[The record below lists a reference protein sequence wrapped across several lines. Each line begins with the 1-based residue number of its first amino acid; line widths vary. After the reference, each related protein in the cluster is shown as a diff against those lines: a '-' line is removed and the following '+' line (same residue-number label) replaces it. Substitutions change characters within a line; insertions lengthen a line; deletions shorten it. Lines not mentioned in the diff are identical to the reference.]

1 MSYCKYVNSEGS
13 TLYYNGVCEYI
24 WIDGK
29 GSICSKT
36 RVIRPKPYDLTQVPE
51 WNYDAS
57 STYQASSDGN
67 TEGILKPV
75 LVLEDPLRIVDGFK
89 RLLILCETYDS
100 EGNPLK
106 CNYRTEANK
115 IFNANLEEIPWFGL
129 EQEYFIHFKDHSD
142 TGMSHYCSTNTHSVT
157 RKIVEEHLNACLK
170 AGIKISGL
178 NAEVAPN
185 QWEFQIGPC
194 EGIIAGDH
202 LIVARYLLEKIC
214 EKYDAHVNYNPKP
227 NSVWNGSG
235 CHINFST
242 ENSRGPDGMEYLKKY
257 IVSLEKE
264 HKNTL
269 THYGEN
275 NHLRLTGLHETSSI
289 DKFSSGIGTRNTSIR
304 IPTQVAKDGSG
315 YLEDRRPAANID
327 PYDATSA
334 LFKAI
339 FQGTTS

>member
-1 MSYCKYVNSEGS
+1 MNKYMYSRYTHGTGICS
-13 TLYYNGVCEYI
+13 AVCEYI

-29 GSICSKT
+29 GSICSKS
-36 RVIRPKPYDLTQVPE
+36 RVIKPLDINLVPE

-57 STYQASSDGN
+57 STYQAPSDGN

-75 LVLEDPLRIVDGFK
+75 LVLEDPLRTIDK
-89 RLLILCETYDS
+89 HKCLLVLCETYDS

-106 CNYRTEANK
+106 GNYRTEANK
-115 IFNANLEEIPWFGL
+115 IFDSNLEEIPWFGL
-129 EQEYFIHFKDHSD
+129 EQEYFIYFKDHLH
-142 TGMSHYCSTNTHSVT
+142 TGMRHYCSTNTRSVT
-157 RKIVEEHLNACLK
+157 RKIVEEHLNACLN
-170 AGIKISGL
+170 AGVKISGL

-194 EGIIAGDH
+194 EGITAADH

-214 EKYDAHVNYNPKP
+214 EKHDAYVDYSPKP

-275 NHLRLTGLHETSSI
+275 NHLRLTGDHETSHI
-289 DKFSSGIGTRNTSIR
+289 DIFSSGIGTRNTSVR

-327 PYDATSA
+327 PYYATSA
-334 LFKAI
+334 LFKAV
-339 FQGTTS
+339 FQGTT